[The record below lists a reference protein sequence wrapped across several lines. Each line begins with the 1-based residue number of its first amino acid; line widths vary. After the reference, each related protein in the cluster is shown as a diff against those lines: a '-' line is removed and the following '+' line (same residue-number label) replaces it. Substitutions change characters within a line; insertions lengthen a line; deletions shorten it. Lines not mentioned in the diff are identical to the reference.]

1 MIDML
6 VENIIN
12 EAEEEMKIQ
21 QDKRIKKAKKL
32 KYLFEEVMN
41 LEDDIRRGL
50 AAIDKLKKVEEE
62 IEELTTS
69 ERVTSIKKEA
79 KNLKEY
85 LGRQL
90 FDGRTDAIRILNKI
104 ERM

>member
-1 MIDML
+1 MINML
-6 VENIIN
+6 FENLTN
-12 EAEEEMKIQ
+12 DLEEEMKNQ
-21 QDKRIKKAKKL
+21 QDKRIKKAERL

-50 AAIDKLKKVEEE
+50 IAIDNLKEVEEE

-69 ERVTSIKKEA
+69 ERIVSIKKEA

-85 LGRQL
+85 LGKQL
-90 FDGRTDAIRILNKI
+90 FDGKTDTMRILNKI